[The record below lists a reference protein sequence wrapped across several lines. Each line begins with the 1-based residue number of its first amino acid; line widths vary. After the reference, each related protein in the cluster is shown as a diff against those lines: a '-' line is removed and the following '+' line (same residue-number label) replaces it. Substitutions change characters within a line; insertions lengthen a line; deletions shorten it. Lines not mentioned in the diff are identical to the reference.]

1 MNQFPRALS
10 FCPEFVSQQPRCKQR
25 GVKLAALQSSG
36 VFDPRGSRQM
46 CMQACPLGSLPA
58 GIKKAN
64 GGHKFVTDL
73 PRRFIQARRPRISIR
88 LNHKQRIKIRL
99 QMREHHEL

>member
-1 MNQFPRALS
+1 MAAAGKAAGPVAAGRVND
-10 FCPEFVSQQPRCKQR
+10 SQQPRCKQR

-58 GIKKAN
+58 GIKRRRLLYAGAFCKSPSAYPRS
-64 GGHKFVTDL
+64 L
-73 PRRFIQARRPRISIR
+73 PVRII
-88 LNHKQRIKIRL
+88 IT
-99 QMREHHEL
+99 

>member
-1 MNQFPRALS
+1 MAAAGKAAGPVAAGRVNG
-10 FCPEFVSQQPRCKQR
+10 SQQPRCKQR

-58 GIKKAN
+58 EMNHGLRRNALKSRLSRLAWEDSSSLAAA
-64 GGHKFVTDL
+64 HSSLVAEFVWTTID
-73 PRRFIQARRPRISIR
+73 I
-88 LNHKQRIKIRL
+88 
-99 QMREHHEL
+99 